1 MATLGIDIGGT
12 KIKTGMVQQALVI
25 EKKDFPT
32 PKSLAAF
39 SDLLKDIITT
49 YRKSQPFT
57 HIAFSVPGSVDE
69 ANTVFFG
76 GAVPYLNEVNL
87 GELIS
92 QQLEEP
98 FVVTVENDAKAATL
112 GELTLG
118 NLQEVTNGAAI
129 ILGTGVGV
137 GLCLNG
143 QLYKGSHYQAGEVSF
158 MIRDRAIA
166 GADSFVGVGLSAVAF
181 IEKLAACLQ
190 VENDGRVVFEALA
203 EQENQEATALFLN
216 YCKEVAVLCFNIQCL
231 LDLDKLV
238 IGGGISQQPRLIAT
252 IRQCYEGLF
261 QAAPIIQQ
269 TLQPMTIT
277 AAKFQADANLIGA
290 VKECFYD
297 N

>member
-1 MATLGIDIGGT
+1 MATLSIDIGGT
-12 KIKTGMVQQALVI
+12 RIKTGMVEQALVT

-32 PKSLAAF
+32 PQSLAEF
-39 SDLLKDIITT
+39 SELLKHIVTT
-49 YRKSQPFT
+49 YRKSQTFT
-57 HIAFSVPGSVDE
+57 QIAFSVPGSVNE

-92 QQLEEP
+92 QQLKEP
-98 FVVTVENDAKAATL
+98 FVVTAENDAKAATL

-118 NLQEVTNGAAI
+118 NLQQVTNGAAI

-143 QLYKGSHYQAGEVSF
+143 QLYKGRHYQAGEVSF
-158 MIRDRAIA
+158 MIRDRSIV
-166 GADSFVGVGLSAVAF
+166 GADSFVGVGLSAVAL

-190 VENDGRVVFEALA
+190 VENEGRTVFEALTK
-203 EQENQEATALFLN
+203 QENQEAHTLFLN
-216 YCKEVAVLCFNIQCL
+216 YCQEVAVLCFNIQCL
-231 LDLDKLV
+231 LDLEKLV

-252 IRQCYEGLF
+252 IQQCYKDLF

-269 TLQPMTIT
+269 TLQPMTIE

-290 VKECFYD
+290 VKECSYD